1 MYVGGVFFL
10 FFLLFFFF
18 LIITASPMPVCLWPF
33 FKANK
38 EEWGFCKAKAQPLC
52 LLDIIF
58 EIEREKIVLLLSL
71 QKYIVECCNFFLF
84 QGCAKKSSCKKYVKV
99 R

>member
-1 MYVGGVFFL
+1 M
-10 FFLLFFFF
+10 
-18 LIITASPMPVCLWPF
+18 AC

-71 QKYIVECCNFFLF
+71 QKYIVECCNFFCF
-84 QGCAKKSSCKKYVKV
+84 KGVPKKAVAKSMS
-99 R
+99 